1 MLALTLGLLDIAA
14 GKRTEVVTGFQLG
27 TCDGAC
33 DLFGRR
39 AGCGCINAKKGVAR
53 DQPAVELVT
62 HRRARRT
69 SMEYKDSFQTILGS
83 FLCLSKIWLAQ
94 GDTRIPKGGGLGEIH
109 FKSITI
115 KAQPP
120 IPGVPCEYR
129 AGHDCSG
136 VTFIHIHT
144 STESLIHTVGSSTSI

>member
-33 DLFGRR
+33 DLVGRR

-69 SMEYKDSFQTILGS
+69 SMEYKDSFQTAVLGS
-83 FLCLSKIWLAQ
+83 FLFVKNLVGPGGYQ
-94 GDTRIPKGGGLGEIH
+94 KGGGWG
-109 FKSITI
+109 K
-115 KAQPP
+115 
-120 IPGVPCEYR
+120 
-129 AGHDCSG
+129 
-136 VTFIHIHT
+136 FI
-144 STESLIHTVGSSTSI
+144 SSL